1 MAYTGTYRV
10 GGATFND
17 RKVGE
22 AFKKAL
28 QKSTPGFQGLK
39 AGQFFTGEGG
49 TQYKT
54 VSGIDPNKPGWG
66 QLVDPEYRLI
76 GYQGGAQ
83 PTGRARGMG
92 IGEATP
98 GFAILQKIGQPKVEE
113 PITGTEEGTDPRDPG
128 GSGTKPLVTDGETGG
143 ETGGEQSQDTSTQD
157 MIDAITAAVEKL
169 SGGFGTAIEGI
180 GTEFAK
186 IAGAQDDRMA
196 KLQEIM
202 MQSQAMNQQR
212 PEVAGVK
219 MATGPAGNL
228 MQIARRGVT
237 GAFGRRGMRISSL
250 NV

>member
-1 MAYTGTYRV
+1 MAYTGSYRV
-10 GGATFND
+10 GGASFND
-17 RKVGE
+17 QQVGE

-92 IGEATP
+92 IGETTP
-98 GFAILQKIGQPKVEE
+98 GFAILQKIPQPKAEEPKVVEPPPPQVLPPVVEE
-113 PITGTEEGTDPRDPG
+113 PKPEEPKGPSMADIAAQFSAQIQEMQKGFMESMQAQSAQFQQMQTAQQERMAEMQQQM
-128 GSGTKPLVTDGETGG
+128 L
-143 ETGGEQSQDTSTQD
+143 QSQIQ
-157 MIDAITAAVEKL
+157 
-169 SGGFGTAIEGI
+169 
-180 GTEFAK
+180 
-186 IAGAQDDRMA
+186 Q
-196 KLQEIM
+196 
-202 MQSQAMNQQR
+202 QQR

-219 MATGPAGNL
+219 MATGAGGTP

>member
-1 MAYTGTYRV
+1 MAYTGSYRV

-17 RKVGE
+17 QQVGE

-66 QLVDPEYRLI
+66 QMVDPEYQLI

-98 GFAILQKIGQPKVEE
+98 GFAILQKMGTPKVEKPTTTTTSGPTIVDPPVE
-113 PITGTEEGTDPRDPG
+113 DPKTDDPPVDTGPTMLDLANALGKQVGDLKTAFTDILA
-128 GSGTKPLVTDGETGG
+128 SQ
-143 ETGGEQSQDTSTQD
+143 GEQ
-157 MIDAITAAVEKL
+157 MRA
-169 SGGFGTAIEGI
+169 
-180 GTEFAK
+180 
-186 IAGAQDDRMA
+186 
-196 KLQEIM
+196 LQESQTANMEALTNAM
-202 MQSQAMNQQR
+202 MQAQAMNQQR
-212 PEVAGVK
+212 PQVAGVK
-219 MATGPAGNL
+219 MATGAAGTP